1 MDFDPVFVLRLL
13 VAAVLGGLIG
23 LERELAGKPAGLRT
37 NVLICIGSALLT
49 QLSHVMPVMFG
60 GGDPARIAAQV
71 VAGVGFLGAGTILR
85 QRQAVH
91 GLTSAATIWVVMAVG
106 VTVGAGLLRGA
117 VIATVLILGTLVL
130 LRRMEHWLA
139 GQEVVTVSLSL
150 AGKVPE
156 PAVVL
161 KHAGLKRRL
170 LHSRWTASGGDHG
183 RLTLTWRGKPRD
195 IDTLGAV
202 MGEIPDTTLESW
214 EVEE

>member
-13 VAAVLGGLIG
+13 VATVLGGLIG

-49 QLSHVMPVMFG
+49 QLSHVVPVLFG
-60 GGDPARIAAQV
+60 GGDPGRIAAQV

-106 VTVGAGLLRGA
+106 VTVGTGLIRGA
-117 VIATVLILGTLVL
+117 VIATILILAALVL
-130 LRRMEHWLA
+130 LRRMEHWMA

-156 PAVVL
+156 PAAVL
-161 KHAGLKRRL
+161 RHAGLKRKL
-170 LHSRWTASGGDHG
+170 LHTRWTASGNDHG
-183 RLTLTWRGKPRD
+183 RLTLTWRGKPKD
-195 IDTLGAV
+195 IETLGAV
-202 MGEIPDTTLESW
+202 MGEMPGTSVESW

>member
-1 MDFDPVFVLRLL
+1 MDFDPVFAMRLL
-13 VAAVLGGLIG
+13 VATVLGGLIG

-37 NVLICIGSALLT
+37 NVLICLGSALLT
-49 QLSHVMPVMFG
+49 QLSHMVPVLFG
-60 GGDPARIAAQV
+60 SGDPARIAAQV

-106 VTVGAGLLRGA
+106 VTVGAGLIRGA
-117 VIATVLILGTLVL
+117 LIATVLILGTLVF

-139 GQEVVTVSLSL
+139 GQEVVTVSLAL
-150 AGKVPE
+150 TGKVPE
-156 PAVVL
+156 PASVL
-161 KHAGLKRRL
+161 RHAGLKRKL
-170 LHSRWTASGGDHG
+170 LHSRWTASAGDQG

-195 IDTLGAV
+195 IEMLSAVLGA
-202 MGEIPDTTLESW
+202 IPGTSVESW

>member
-106 VTVGAGLLRGA
+106 VTVGAGLIRGA
-117 VIATVLILGTLVL
+117 LIATVLILATLIL

-139 GQEVVTVSLSL
+139 GQEVVSVSLSL
-150 AGKVPE
+150 AGNVPE
-156 PAVVL
+156 PAMVL
-161 KHAGLKRRL
+161 RHAGLKRQL

-183 RLTLTWRGKPRD
+183 RLSLTWRGKPKD
-195 IDTLGAV
+195 IETLRAV